1 MGPDALG
8 MDRAPVHP
16 SHGTAARRPTGSLPF
31 GVAAHRHDAVVPLHS
46 SAAAQADERP
56 TAPGLSDEQRRAV
69 DLATGGHD
77 GAIVAR
83 AGSGKTYT
91 LRAVAQRTAPRPTV
105 LLAFNRAIAAEARG
119 SFPAHVRTTTMHALA
134 FRSVVAPDARMRA
147 KLAAGAGGRSRAA
160 WAELAQLD
168 PRDPGASGHVEALR
182 ALLSRFVA
190 SADDVPSDGHL
201 PAALRTRLVTTLG
214 TQRATERTRWLV
226 RRVRR
231 AWERMTDPDDPAA
244 LDHDGYLKL
253 FDLRGTR
260 IEAELLLVDE
270 AQDLAPVMLS
280 TLRRQGAARLLV
292 GDPAQRIYGWRGA
305 VDAMAASGYP
315 EVRLTRSFRFG
326 PEIAEVARRVLHVLA
341 PGSRLN
347 GSGPP
352 GEVSLAS
359 IDPGGRRAVL
369 CRTNLGVIEATLA
382 FADEGVHVVGGLDA
396 TVASLRAAHALWS
409 RRGAGGAR
417 SRRAGRRGHGGGP
430 ASGRAG
436 ERSGRGGSARPDR
449 GAGRP
454 DGGPADTATPTG
466 FASWDELADAAEVQG
481 GGLRT
486 LRRLVETHG
495 DGVPALC
502 SSLLDA
508 IRPSERDAPVVL
520 STVHRA
526 KGREWDRVELWSD
539 LPRVA
544 MDADA
549 VARAPDPD
557 TARAELN
564 LLYVAVTRARR
575 TLSLARTNDDL
586 RELLAPADER
596 EHGKPRR
603 A

>member
-1 MGPDALG
+1 MADPDGRLRHQVRNRAATGPSLG
-8 MDRAPVHP
+8 TP
-16 SHGTAARRPTGSLPF
+16 ARRRNVSLPF
-31 GVAAHRHDAVVPLHS
+31 GVTASRRDVLSRFRSSADAVARPAA
-46 SAAAQADERP
+46 SA
-56 TAPGLSDEQRRAV
+56 LSDEQRRAV
-69 DLATGGHD
+69 DLASTRHD

-105 LLAFNRAIAAEARG
+105 LLAFNRAIAAEARA
-119 SFPAHVRTTTMHALA
+119 SFPAHVRTTTLHALA

-147 KLAAGAGGRSRAA
+147 KLAAATGGRTGAA
-160 WAELAQLD
+160 WVDLAQLD
-168 PRDPGASGHVEALR
+168 PRDPAVNGHVEALR
-182 ALLSRFVA
+182 ALSSRFTA
-190 SADDVPSDGHL
+190 SADDVPHDDHL
-201 PAALRTRLVTTLG
+201 PGALRTRLVATLG
-214 TQRATERTRWLV
+214 KERAAERTRWLV

-231 AWERMTDPDDPAA
+231 AWERMADPDDPAA

-260 IEAELLLVDE
+260 IEAEQLLVDE

-280 TLRRQGAARLLV
+280 IVQRQRAARLLV

-326 PEIAEVARRVLHVLA
+326 PEIAEAARRVLHVLA
-341 PGSRLN
+341 PGSRLE
-347 GSGPP
+347 GVGPP
-352 GEVSLAS
+352 GDVSLEPIGRGAS
-359 IDPGGRRAVL
+359 RAVL

-396 TVASLRAAHALWS
+396 TVASLRSAHALWA
-409 RRGAGGAR
+409 RTRGGHGGRGAGGA
-417 SRRAGRRGHGGGP
+417 G
-430 ASGRAG
+430 
-436 ERSGRGGSARPDR
+436 GRGGGDGCRGTSPARAR
-449 GAGRP
+449 TRLN
-454 DGGPADTATPTG
+454 DGKSDAATPPG
-466 FASWDELADAAEVQG
+466 FASWDELVEAAEVQG
-481 GGLRT
+481 GALRT

-495 DGVPALC
+495 DQVPSLC

-508 IRPSERDAPVVL
+508 SRASERDARVIL

-526 KGREWDRVELWSD
+526 KGREWDHVELWSD

-544 MDADA
+544 MDAGA
-549 VARAPDPD
+549 LARAPDPEA
-557 TARAELN
+557 ARAELN

-575 TLSLARTNDDL
+575 TLSLARANDDL
-586 RELLAPADER
+586 RALLTPADDGAGGTAR
-596 EHGKPRR
+596 P